1 MNRIPLGILLFC
13 AAGVLA
19 IGPNPRYLEELRI
32 GGGFADPVDG
42 GADLDKAGNIS
53 TDGSITVEGDLAVGK
68 NEAIDHS
75 VSVISGPTNDT
86 RIDLYD
92 QDSNNG
98 GVIWFDG
105 DQDMLRI
112 GTRSASSVPTDAL
125 EISKGS
131 AKVKLLGDLDV
142 VGDLT
147 VLPNVFSV
155 DAATSQIGMGITPVQ
170 KLHIYSPTTGSVRIR
185 LQNDDGFG
193 DIATHENKIVFFG
206 SDGAIRFRIETF
218 VNKSFQRIVPN
229 VDSTWDFGG
238 VGERWAK
245 LWAVTGDFSGDVDVF
260 GGDLDVGSDG
270 VTRGV
275 VTAWD
280 GGDGASP
287 GVLRLAS
294 RNGTPYYLFT
304 EDDGTIRVHTALPT
318 LNSDGTAVGGGGGA
332 GLPVDDTTAL
342 VSDPV
347 DNTKTVRIDAGAVS
361 TGVTRTIFMGDRDV
375 DLAASGTFQDQDS
388 ELADIAGMTP
398 TKGLLIVG
406 DGTNFVPVGVGTD
419 NQVLTA
425 NSAVSAGVNWGASG
439 GGGETHPVD
448 DSTSLVRD
456 PVDNTKLMRVDVGAL
471 STGTT
476 RVLTMP
482 DQDVDLTPD
491 TGTFAKAGDHFVTI
505 YLSDQTG
512 TDLAVGTAAVTWRT
526 PFAMTVTDVKA
537 GLKGSSS
544 SGLPTFDI
552 NESGISVLSTK
563 LTIDASETTSETAAT
578 PEVISDTSW
587 AADAEITF
595 DIDVAGTGADGAFV
609 TILYDR
615 T

>member
-1 MNRIPLGILLFC
+1 MNRIPLGILLVC
-13 AAGVLA
+13 AVGVLA

-42 GADLDKAGNIS
+42 GVDLDKAGNIS
-53 TDGSITVEGDLAVGK
+53 TDGSITVEGGLAGGK

-170 KLHIYSPTTGSVRIR
+170 KLHLYSPTTNSVRIR

-245 LWAVTGDFSGDVDVF
+245 LWAVTGDFAGDVAVF
-260 GGDLDVGSDG
+260 GGDLGVGSDG

-294 RNGTPYYLFT
+294 RNGTIYYLFT
-304 EDDGTIRVHTALPT
+304 EDNGTLRVHTTLPT
-318 LNSDGTAVGGGGGA
+318 LNSDGTALGTGA

-342 VSDPV
+342 VRDPA

-375 DLAASGTFQDQDS
+375 DLAASGTFQDRDT
-388 ELADIAGMTP
+388 ELTDIAGMTP

-406 DGTNFVPVGVGTD
+406 DGTKFVPVGVGTD

-425 NSAVSAGVNWGASG
+425 NSAVSAGINWGASG

-482 DQDVDLTPD
+482 DQNVDLTPD
-491 TGTFAKAGDHFVTI
+491 TGSFAKARKQHVTLA
-505 YLSDQTG
+505 LSDQGSVITTG
-512 TDLAVGTAAVTWRT
+512 TAKVTWRV
-526 PFAMTVTDVKA
+526 PYAMTVNEVRAFVNTA
-537 GLKGSSS
+537 SS

-552 NESGISVLSTK
+552 NEGGVSILSTK
-563 LTIDASETTSETAAT
+563 LTIDASEKTSTTAAT
-578 PEVISDTSW
+578 SAVISDSVL
-587 AADAEITF
+587 ADDAEITF
-595 DIDVAGTGADGAFV
+595 DIDVAGTGATGA
-609 TILYDR
+609 TGSP
-615 T
+615 

>member
-1 MNRIPLGILLFC
+1 MNRILLGILLVC
-13 AAGVLA
+13 GVGVLA

-42 GADLDKAGNIS
+42 GVDLDKAGNIV

-68 NEAIDHS
+68 NEAVDHS
-75 VSVISGPTNDT
+75 ISVISGPTNDT
-86 RIDLYD
+86 QINLYD

-105 DQDMLRI
+105 DQDTLRI

-125 EISKGS
+125 EIAKGS
-131 AKVKLLGDLDV
+131 ANVKVLGDLDLT
-142 VGDLT
+142 GDLT
-147 VLPNVFSV
+147 VQTNTLFV
-155 DAATSQIGMGITPVQ
+155 DSASGDIGMGITPVQ
-170 KLHIYSPTTGSVRIR
+170 KVHIYEPTTGSVRIR
-185 LQNDDGFG
+185 LQNDEGFG
-193 DIATHENKIVFFG
+193 DIATDDNKIVFFG
-206 SDGAIRFRIETF
+206 SDGAARFRVEQF

-260 GGDLDVGSDG
+260 GGDLDVGSDSA
-270 VTRGV
+270 TRGV

-294 RNGTPYYLFT
+294 RNGTTYYFFA
-304 EDDGTIRVHTALPT
+304 EDSGTLRVHTALPT
-318 LNSDGTAVGGGGGA
+318 LNSDGTSLGGA
-332 GLPVDDTTAL
+332 GVPVDDTTSI
-342 VSDPV
+342 VRDPA
-347 DNTKTVRIDAGAVS
+347 DNTKTVRIDAGAIS
-361 TGVTRTIFMGDRDV
+361 SGVTRTIFMGDRDV
-375 DLAASGTFQDQDS
+375 DLATSGTFQDRDS
-388 ELADIAGMTP
+388 ELSDVAGMTP

-406 DGTNFVPVGVGTD
+406 DGTQFVSVGVGTN

-425 NSAVSAGVNWGASG
+425 NSAVSAGINWGASG

-448 DSTSLVRD
+448 DSTTLVRD
-456 PVDNTKLMRVDVGAL
+456 PVDNTKLMRVDVGAVA
-471 STGTT
+471 TATT

-482 DQDVDLTPD
+482 DQDIDLTPD
-491 TGTFAKAGDHFVTI
+491 TGSFAKAGDHFVTI
-505 YLSDQTG
+505 YLSNQTG
-512 TDLAVGTAAVTWRT
+512 TDLAVGTAVVTWRT
-526 PFAMTVTDVKA
+526 PFAMTVTDIKA

-552 NESGISVLSTK
+552 NESGTSVLSTK

-578 PEVISDTSW
+578 AEVISDTSW
-587 AADAEITF
+587 AADAEMTF
-595 DIDVAGTGADGAFV
+595 DIDVAGTGADGAFI

>member
-1 MNRIPLGILLFC
+1 MNRIPLGILLVC

-42 GADLDKAGNIS
+42 GVDLDKTGNIS
-53 TDGSITVEGDLAVGK
+53 TDGSIMLEGDLAVGK
-68 NEAIDHS
+68 DEAVDHNIS
-75 VSVISGPTNDT
+75 VTSGTTNDT

-125 EISKGS
+125 EIAKGS

-147 VLPNVFSV
+147 VLPNQFYVNSS
-155 DAATSQIGMGITPVQ
+155 TSQIGMGITPVQ
-170 KLHIYSPTTGSVRIR
+170 KLHLYSPTTNSVRIR

-206 SDGAIRFRIETF
+206 SDGAARFRIETF

-294 RNGTPYYLFT
+294 RNGTTYYLFT

-318 LNSDGTAVGGGGGA
+318 LNSDGTALGA
-332 GLPVDDTTAL
+332 GAGVPVDDTTAL
-342 VSDPV
+342 VRDPA

-361 TGVTRTIFMGDRDV
+361 TGVTRIIFMGDRDV

-406 DGTNFVPVGVGTD
+406 DGTNFVSVGVGTD

-425 NSAVSAGVNWGASG
+425 NSAVSAGINWGASG

-482 DQDVDLTPD
+482 DQNVDLTPD
-491 TGTFAKAGDHFVTI
+491 TGSFAKARKQHVTLA
-505 YLSDQTG
+505 LSDQTSAI
-512 TDLAVGTAAVTWRT
+512 TTGTAKVTWRV
-526 PFAMTVTDVKA
+526 PYAMTVNEVRAFVNTA
-537 GLKGSSS
+537 SS

-552 NESGISVLSTK
+552 NEGGVSILSTK
-563 LTIDASETTSETAAT
+563 LTIDASEKTSTTAAT
-578 PEVISDTSW
+578 AAVISDSVL
-587 AADAEITF
+587 ADDAEITF
-595 DIDVAGTGADGAFV
+595 DIDVAGTGATGAMV
-609 TILYDR
+609 TLIF
-615 T
+615 TPN

>member
-1 MNRIPLGILLFC
+1 MNRIPLGILLVC
-13 AAGVLA
+13 AVGVLA

-42 GADLDKAGNIS
+42 GVDLDKAGNIS

-170 KLHIYSPTTGSVRIR
+170 KLHLYSPTTNSVRIR

-238 VGERWAK
+238 IGERWAK
-245 LWAVTGDFSGDVDVF
+245 LWAVTGDFAGDVDVF
-260 GGDLDVGSDG
+260 GGDLGVGSDG

-294 RNGTPYYLFT
+294 RNGTTYYLFT
-304 EDDGTIRVHTALPT
+304 EDNGTLRVHTTLPT
-318 LNSDGTAVGGGGGA
+318 LNSDGTALGTGA
-332 GLPVDDTTAL
+332 GLPVDDATAL
-342 VSDPV
+342 VRDPA

-375 DLAASGTFQDQDS
+375 DLAASGTFQDRDT
-388 ELADIAGMTP
+388 ELTDIAGMTP

-406 DGTNFVPVGVGTD
+406 DGTKFVPVGVGTD

-425 NSAVSAGVNWGASG
+425 NSAVSAGINWGASG

-482 DQDVDLTPD
+482 DQNVDLTPD
-491 TGTFAKAGDHFVTI
+491 TGSFAKARKQHVTLA
-505 YLSDQTG
+505 LSDQGSVITTG
-512 TDLAVGTAAVTWRT
+512 TAKVTWRV
-526 PFAMTVTDVKA
+526 PYAMTVNEVRAFVNTA
-537 GLKGSSS
+537 SS

-552 NESGISVLSTK
+552 NEGGVSILSTK
-563 LTIDASETTSETAAT
+563 LTIDASEKTSTTAAT
-578 PEVISDTSW
+578 SAVISDSVL
-587 AADAEITF
+587 ADDAEITF
-595 DIDVAGTGADGAFV
+595 DIDVAGTGATGAMV
-609 TILYDR
+609 TLIF
-615 T
+615 TPN

>member
-1 MNRIPLGILLFC
+1 MNRIPLGILLVC

-125 EISKGS
+125 EIAKGS

-147 VLPNVFSV
+147 VLPNQFYVNSS
-155 DAATSQIGMGITPVQ
+155 TSQIGMGITPVQ
-170 KLHIYSPTTGSVRIR
+170 KLHLYSPTTNSVRIR

-206 SDGAIRFRIETF
+206 SDGAARFRIETF

-294 RNGTPYYLFT
+294 RNGTTYYLFT

-318 LNSDGTAVGGGGGA
+318 LNSDGTALGA
-332 GLPVDDTTAL
+332 GAGVPVDDTTAL
-342 VSDPV
+342 VRDPA

-361 TGVTRTIFMGDRDV
+361 TGVTRIIFMGDRDV

-406 DGTNFVPVGVGTD
+406 DGTNFVSVGVGTD

-425 NSAVSAGVNWGASG
+425 NSAVSAGINWGASG

-482 DQDVDLTPD
+482 DQNVDLTPD
-491 TGTFAKAGDHFVTI
+491 TGSFAKARKQHVTLA
-505 YLSDQTG
+505 LSDQTSAI
-512 TDLAVGTAAVTWRT
+512 TTGTAKVTWRV
-526 PFAMTVTDVKA
+526 PYAMTVNEVRAFVNTA
-537 GLKGSSS
+537 SS

-552 NESGISVLSTK
+552 NEGGVSILSTK
-563 LTIDASETTSETAAT
+563 LTIDASEKTSTTAAT
-578 PEVISDTSW
+578 AAVISDSVL
-587 AADAEITF
+587 ADDAEITF
-595 DIDVAGTGADGAFV
+595 DIDVAGTGATGAMV
-609 TILYDR
+609 TLIF
-615 T
+615 TPN